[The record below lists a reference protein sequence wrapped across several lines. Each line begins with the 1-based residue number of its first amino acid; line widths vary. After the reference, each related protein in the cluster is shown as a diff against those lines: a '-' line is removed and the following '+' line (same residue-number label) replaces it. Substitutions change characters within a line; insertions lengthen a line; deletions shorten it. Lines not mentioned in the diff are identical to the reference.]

1 MNIKKPESITGL
13 PYANRKVYELIQ
25 EETNGDVRAFAK
37 SINVSYQSLN
47 CIFCIDKGSGKYPSI
62 SDDIKRGIIDAYDK
76 DEIWFITDKGKPVI
90 YGEGE
95 ILKSQ
100 HGRAELP
107 VGEYREDEIPEKFMT
122 CLVPM
127 SAMGGS
133 LVGFEESGV
142 RREDCEKVVSPIA
155 DADWAVPVC
164 GDSMEPEYPNG
175 SRVFVKQINPGD
187 FIQWGNVFV
196 LDTTN
201 GLIIKMVMQSDKK
214 DCIKCVSLNPSGRYQ
229 PFDVPMRTVRAMYR
243 VLLCVSIK

>member
-1 MNIKKPESITGL
+1 MIIENIMLSRLKESYDYLRSIGKVHTQKEFAESIGWQPSHISSAFKGDPARLTKGL
-13 PYANRKVYELIQ
+13 MESIFEAYPFFNLHWLLGSSGIEMLKHQ
-25 EETNGDVRAFAK
+25 DNG
-37 SINVSYQSLN
+37 I
-47 CIFCIDKGSGKYPSI
+47 
-62 SDDIKRGIIDAYDK
+62 
-76 DEIWFITDKGKPVI
+76 EM
-90 YGEGE
+90 
-95 ILKSQ
+95 
-100 HGRAELP
+100 P
-107 VGEYREDEIPEKFMT
+107 VGEYREDEVPDRYMT
-122 CLVPM
+122 RLVPM

-155 DADWAVPVC
+155 GADWAVPVC

-196 LDTTN
+196 IDTTN

>member
-1 MNIKKPESITGL
+1 MNIKMQTLATDL

-25 EETNGDVRAFAK
+25 EETNGNVKAFAK
-37 SINVSYQSLN
+37 SINVSQQSLN
-47 CIFCIDKGSGKYPSI
+47 RIFCIDKRNGKYPSI
-62 SDDIKRGIIDAYDK
+62 SNEIKQGIIDAYGK
-76 DEIWFITDKGKPVI
+76 DEIWFITDKVNSI
-90 YGEGE
+90 ISGEGE
-95 ILKSQ
+95 LLKSQ
-100 HGRAELP
+100 DDKFEVP
-107 VGEYREDEIPEKFMT
+107 VGEYREDEVPDRYMT
-122 CLVPM
+122 RLVPM

-155 DADWAVPVC
+155 GADWAVPVC

-201 GLIIKMVMQSDKK
+201 GLVIKMVMQSDKK

>member
-1 MNIKKPESITGL
+1 MDNANTRLNDVIRRLGL
-13 PYANRKVYELIQ
+13 TQKQLAYELGTSQPAISAIAKGTRPLT
-25 EETNGDVRAFAK
+25 EGFACRVE
-37 SINVSYQSLN
+37 SLYGVSSTWLL
-47 CIFCIDKGSGKYPSI
+47 
-62 SDDIKRGIIDAYDK
+62 
-76 DEIWFITDKGKPVI
+76 T
-90 YGEGE
+90 GEGE
-95 ILKSQ
+95 MLKHQ
-100 HGRAELP
+100 DNGAEMP
-107 VGEYREDEIPEKFMT
+107 VGEYREDEVPDRYMT
-122 CLVPM
+122 RLVPM

-155 DADWAVPVC
+155 GADWAVPVC

-201 GLIIKMVMQSDKK
+201 GLVIKMVMQSDKK

>member
-1 MNIKKPESITGL
+1 MNDSIINVILSELNLKPGS
-13 PYANRKVYELIQ
+13 
-25 EETNGDVRAFAK
+25 FAK
-37 SINVSYQSLN
+37 AIGVHPTQIYDLQ
-47 CIFCIDKGSGKYPSI
+47 SGKTKNI
-62 SDDIKRGIIDAYDK
+62 SSGMADKIIDVFPRFNKSFLIA
-76 DEIWFITDKGKPVI
+76 
-90 YGEGE
+90 GEGAM
-95 ILKSQ
+95 LKSQ
-100 HGRAELP
+100 ERKFEVP
-107 VGEYREDEIPEKFMT
+107 VGEYREDDVPDRYMT

-201 GLIIKMVMQSDKK
+201 GLVIKMVMQSDKK

>member
-1 MNIKKPESITGL
+1 MSDSIINVILSELNMKPGS
-13 PYANRKVYELIQ
+13 
-25 EETNGDVRAFAK
+25 FAK
-37 SINVSYQSLN
+37 AIGVHPTQIYDLQ
-47 CIFCIDKGSGKYPSI
+47 SGKTKNI
-62 SDDIKRGIIDAYDK
+62 SSVMADKIIDAFPRFNK
-76 DEIWFITDKGKPVI
+76 SFLIA
-90 YGEGE
+90 GEGE
-95 ILKSQ
+95 MLKQ
-100 HGRAELP
+100 QDGGAGLP

>member
-1 MNIKKPESITGL
+1 MKAENIILLRLRASYNHLRNMGKVHTQKDFAESIGWQPSHLSSAFNGNSSRLTKGL
-13 PYANRKVYELIQ
+13 MESIWETYPFFNLQWLLGNDENMLTNQ
-25 EETNGDVRAFAK
+25 E
-37 SINVSYQSLN
+37 
-47 CIFCIDKGSGKYPSI
+47 P
-62 SDDIKRGIIDAYDK
+62 
-76 DEIWFITDKGKPVI
+76 
-90 YGEGE
+90 EGE

-107 VGEYREDEIPEKFMT
+107 VGEYREDEILEKFMT